1 MGGIVGPDDT
11 IDRMGW
17 FKKLKK
23 KLKKAAKKASSP
35 VRAAARVTG
44 ASKALRYVGA
54 PKVLRIAKGL
64 APTALRYAA
73 GGTATIPGLGTV
85 TGGALAAAASGME
98 GKSWQQIARDA
109 AIGSVPGGAIAQEL
123 ARSGYSMGSR
133 LVRGQRLD
141 RALLATGREAATRQ
155 VRQYAGNLAGSYLG
169 DLERL
174 VPKSTRISAKM
185 LSADPL
191 RGMRL
196 GPVGTPGAF
205 GSAATRI
212 ASRALDNR
220 PSLSLQDAIAIAREL
235 GVPVQAV
242 RQAMAGKRR
251 QNLMWRPVS
260 TAASRFVRS
269 KAPWGRFLSRGD
281 TGALAVDGKT
291 YTIESGDNPSKVA
304 QAITGSAARYTE
316 LFAANP
322 TWPTERTTYGK
333 NFKYFPVGRVM
344 KLPESWWPVATPAA
358 SPSASPN
365 SAPTSTVDAEVS
377 TAELLKSKAILVAWA
392 KTSGASLVLLSDYG
406 MQPTDALPQWSA
418 RDKSVLKTF
427 VAWGGKGSSDGEIRQ
442 EDVDALSDWA
452 EGAATATLPPV
463 ATPTST
469 TPPVLTVPPVAM
481 PPVTLPS
488 AVPPITMPP
497 VTVPASYPSPT
508 ATTTTIPSVTLPG
521 GYQTPPIAVPTLAT
535 PSVPEPSPAPT
546 AAPTAAAKKS
556 SDGTAIAVVAAL
568 VAAAF
573 LL

>member
-1 MGGIVGPDDT
+1 
-11 IDRMGW
+11 MGW

-23 KLKKAAKKASSP
+23 GIKKAAKKASSP
-35 VRAAARVTG
+35 VTHAAKITG
-44 ASKALRYVGA
+44 VSKALRKVGA
-54 PKVLRIAKGL
+54 PKVFRIAKGL

-73 GGTATIPGLGTV
+73 GGTSTIPGLGTV

-133 LVRGQRLD
+133 IIRGQNVG
-141 RALLATGREAATRQ
+141 RALVATGREAATRQ
-155 VRQYAGNLAGSYLG
+155 VRQYAGNLAGNYLG

-174 VPKSTRISAKM
+174 VPKSTRIAARM
-185 LSADPL
+185 MSADPL

-196 GPVGTPGAF
+196 GPVGVPGAF
-205 GSAATRI
+205 GSAASRI
-212 ASRALDNR
+212 AQRALDNR
-220 PSLSLQDAIAIAREL
+220 PSLSLQDAVAIAREL
-235 GVPVQAV
+235 GIPVQAV
-242 RQAMAGKRR
+242 RDAMGRKKRET
-251 QNLMWRPVS
+251 LMWRPVS
-260 TAASRFVRS
+260 SAASQFVRAR
-269 KAPWGRFLSRGD
+269 APWGRFLSRGD

-304 QAITGSAARYTE
+304 QAITGSASRYTE

-333 NFKYFPVGRVM
+333 NFKYFPAGRVM
-344 KLPESWWPVATPAA
+344 KLPESWWPVAAPT
-358 SPSASPN
+358 PSASSPAGTP
-365 SAPTSTVDAEVS
+365 SPIDAEVS

-392 KTSGASLVLLSDYG
+392 KTSGSSLVLLSDYG

-418 RDKSVLKTF
+418 RDRSILKTF

-442 EDVDALSDWA
+442 EDVDALADWA

-469 TPPVLTVPPVAM
+469 LPPVLSTPPVATVPPVAL

-488 AVPPITMPP
+488 AVPPITMP
-497 VTVPASYPSPT
+497 TGTIPASYPAP
-508 ATTTTIPSVTLPG
+508 TTIPSVTLPG
-521 GYQTPPIAVPTLAT
+521 GYQTPPIAIPTLAT
-535 PSVPEPSPAPT
+535 PAAAPEAAPAP
-546 AAPTAAAKKS
+546 APAPDEQKS
-556 SDGTAIAVVAAL
+556 SDGTALAIAAALIAAVV
-568 VAAAF
+568 

>member
-1 MGGIVGPDDT
+1 
-11 IDRMGW
+11 
-17 FKKLKK
+17 
-23 KLKKAAKKASSP
+23 
-35 VRAAARVTG
+35 
-44 ASKALRYVGA
+44 
-54 PKVLRIAKGL
+54 LRIAKGL

-85 TGGALAAAASGME
+85 TGGALAAAASGLE
-98 GKSWQQIARDA
+98 GKSWQEIARDA

-123 ARSGYSMGSR
+123 ARSGYSLGSR
-133 LVRGQRLD
+133 VVKGQRLD
-141 RALLATGREAATRQ
+141 RALVATGKEAAKRQ
-155 VRQYAGNLAGSYLG
+155 VRRYAGNLAGNYLG
-169 DLERL
+169 ELERL
-174 VPKSTRISAKM
+174 VPKSTRIGAKM

-191 RGMRL
+191 RGVRL

-242 RQAMAGKRR
+242 RQAMAGKKRA
-251 QNLMWRPVS
+251 NLMWRPVS
-260 TAASRFVRS
+260 TSASRFVRS
-269 KAPWGRFLSRGD
+269 KAPWGRFLSRAD

-322 TWPTERTTYGK
+322 TWPTVRTTYGK

-344 KLPESWWPVATPAA
+344 KLPESWWPVAAPVPTSSSA
-358 SPSASPN
+358 PSASGP
-365 SAPTSTVDAEVS
+365 SAIDAEVS
-377 TAELLKSKAILVAWA
+377 TAELLKSKAILAAWA

-427 VAWGGKGSSDGEIRQ
+427 VAWRGAGSADGEIRQ
-442 EDVDALSDWA
+442 VDVDELADWA
-452 EGAATATLPPV
+452 EAAATAAIP
-463 ATPTST
+463 AST
-469 TPPVLTVPPVAM
+469 APPVLSVPPTVSIPPVAM

-488 AVPPITMPP
+488 SVPPITMPP
-497 VTVPASYPSPT
+497 VTVPASLP
-508 ATTTTIPSVTLPG
+508 TTIPSVTLPG
-521 GYQTPPIAVPTLAT
+521 GYQTPPIAIPTLAT
-535 PSVPEPSPAPT
+535 PAPAAT
-546 AAPTAAAKKS
+546 ATPAASAPPAAAKES
-556 SDGTAIAVVAAL
+556 GGGAGLAVLGALAAAAL
-568 VAAAF
+568 